1 MEKYKAPKL
10 DDAGGDISKRWRVQ
24 YHFRNPDTNKFERF
38 QVTVSSRLRTKS
50 SRYIKARELMNE
62 IKIKLKKGWS
72 PYEEK
77 DPEFSTIIGAIEQV
91 LILKQRTTRPVTYR
105 TYKNLVNPFIAWLK
119 DKKLHRLTVDEINY
133 YHASKYTDFLLM
145 SKKISARTFNNHLR
159 ALRNIFNIFIKRE
172 LTSVN
177 PFQKID
183 HLPATEAE
191 IVAFTPKEL
200 AIVVNELP
208 EYNYDLYVGAM
219 MVYYCFMRPV
229 EIMRIKIGDIDIRNR
244 IIVVRG
250 AVAKNKSQQTIRI
263 PTLMLKVF
271 LKWDTLEYPRN
282 WHLFDRHLKPSVKEF
297 PPTRL
302 AEQWRKFAKNR

>member
-38 QVTVSSRLRTKS
+38 QVTVLSRLRTKS

-119 DKKLHRLTVDEINY
+119 DKK
-133 YHASKYTDFLLM
+133 
-145 SKKISARTFNNHLR
+145 
-159 ALRNIFNIFIKRE
+159 
-172 LTSVN
+172 
-177 PFQKID
+177 
-183 HLPATEAE
+183 
-191 IVAFTPKEL
+191 
-200 AIVVNELP
+200 
-208 EYNYDLYVGAM
+208 
-219 MVYYCFMRPV
+219 
-229 EIMRIKIGDIDIRNR
+229 
-244 IIVVRG
+244 
-250 AVAKNKSQQTIRI
+250 
-263 PTLMLKVF
+263 
-271 LKWDTLEYPRN
+271 
-282 WHLFDRHLKPSVKEF
+282 
-297 PPTRL
+297 
-302 AEQWRKFAKNR
+302 